1 MRPIISNIFNSLA
14 VAFALLHDSVW
25 FQNNCSQPNM
35 TGEENSM
42 STDVK
47 LAKQAIHDK
56 LKSQINTTEA
66 KLKTLKARAQ
76 RAKANVELKAITKL
90 LTRKQTIAK
99 KLKGL
104 KKSGGDRFEQV
115 RADVEARIT
124 DLEKSV
130 KGIKFKVNSN

>member
-1 MRPIISNIFNSLA
+1 
-14 VAFALLHDSVW
+14 
-25 FQNNCSQPNM
+25 M

-56 LKSQINTTEA
+56 LESQINTAEA

-76 RAKANVELKAITKL
+76 TAKANVELKAITKL
-90 LTRKQTIAK
+90 LIRKQTIAK
-99 KLKGL
+99 KLKVL
-104 KKSGGDRFEQV
+104 KKAGGDRFEKV
-115 RADVEARIT
+115 RADIEARIT

-130 KGIKFKVNSN
+130 KGIKSKVNSN

>member
-1 MRPIISNIFNSLA
+1 
-14 VAFALLHDSVW
+14 
-25 FQNNCSQPNM
+25 M

-56 LKSQINTTEA
+56 LESQINSAEA

-76 RAKANVELKAITKL
+76 TAKANVELKAITKL

-115 RADVEARIT
+115 RADIEARIT

-130 KGIKFKVNSN
+130 KGIKSKVQSN